1 MNGEHEARMKAIMEE
16 EAPDVFVCTS
26 HEILPEVFEH
36 ERFSTTIINACLA
49 PVVSRYLANLTDR
62 LRDGKYQVTSSS
74 STPAAAS

>member
-16 EAPDVFVCTS
+16 EAPGVFVTS

-49 PVVSRYLANLTDR
+49 PVVSRYLANLT
-62 LRDGKYQVTSSS
+62 GASATASTKAMSSS
-74 STPAAAS
+74 STPVAAS